1 MPPNSTEFGTARPY
15 KFRRRAEDANETII
29 LEQNRVRELAA
40 QCAWLEE
47 LVVTKAKQ
55 VLELSRQLGEGRR
68 GQGEDANYAAR
79 VQVEVS

>member
-1 MPPNSTEFGTARPY
+1 LPPSLTKFDTARPY
-15 KFRRRAEDANETII
+15 KFRRRGEDANETII
-29 LEQNRVRELAA
+29 LEQNRARELTA

-55 VLELSRQLGEGRR
+55 VLDLSRQLGEGQR
-68 GQGEDANYAAR
+68 GQGADPAYAAR